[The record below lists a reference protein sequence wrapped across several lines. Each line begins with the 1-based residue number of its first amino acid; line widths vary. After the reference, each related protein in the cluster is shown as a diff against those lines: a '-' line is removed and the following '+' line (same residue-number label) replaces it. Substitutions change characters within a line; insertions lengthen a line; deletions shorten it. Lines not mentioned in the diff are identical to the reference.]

1 MDPEGTLWHGNMGSD
16 EVQAKE
22 IKEHGDQKWKS
33 DQQVP
38 ATSPGRD
45 DTNNWGKPNQVPRE
59 MVRCNS
65 DWQLK
70 SFQNREASRWMA
82 E

>member
-1 MDPEGTLWHGNMGSD
+1 MGSD

-22 IKEHGDQKWKS
+22 IKERGDHKWKS

-45 DTNNWGKPNQVPRE
+45 NANNLGKPN
-59 MVRCNS
+59 
-65 DWQLK
+65 
-70 SFQNREASRWMA
+70 
-82 E
+82 